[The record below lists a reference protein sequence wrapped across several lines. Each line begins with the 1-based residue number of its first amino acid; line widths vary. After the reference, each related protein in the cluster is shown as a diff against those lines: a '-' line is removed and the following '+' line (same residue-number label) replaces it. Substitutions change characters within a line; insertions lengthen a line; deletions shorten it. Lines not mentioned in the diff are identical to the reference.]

1 MNTWEI
7 LSGKWTGPDLL
18 ALAQGLSVIMC
29 NFTPS
34 REG

>member
-7 LSGKWTGPDLL
+7 LSGKWTGVDL
-18 ALAQGLSVIMC
+18 LAQGLSVTMC
-29 NFTPS
+29 NFVPS

>member
-7 LSGKWTGPDLL
+7 LSGKWSGPDLL
-18 ALAQGLSVIMC
+18 EQGLSVIMC
-29 NFTPS
+29 NFTPR